1 MRVLASLHL
10 FFCLGAGC
18 AQPNA
23 AVTPG
28 ELDEAFYRC
37 RVESV
42 VVARCAFFACH
53 GDPARPYRIYAPNR
67 MRLDV
72 TEDQRALYLTEAE
85 TRANYENAVGF
96 SVSTQGYGYDEPL
109 LVEKPLDEAI
119 GGAYH
124 EGAEI
129 YGAGDVFTDPSDPE
143 LDLLRAWIAG
153 AREETACVP

>member
-1 MRVLASLHL
+1 MKRLACVVLLVA
-10 FFCLGAGC
+10 AGC
-18 AQPNA
+18 SQPNA
-23 AVTPG
+23 AMTTG

-37 RVESV
+37 RVEPV

-53 GDPARPYRIYAPNR
+53 GDPSRPYRIYAPNR

-85 TRANYENAVGF
+85 TRANYENAIGF
-96 SVSTQGYGYDEPL
+96 SVAVAGYGYDEPL
-109 LVEKPLDEAI
+109 LVEKPLDQSI

-129 YGAGDVFTDPSDPE
+129 YGAGDVFMDPNDPE
-143 LDLLRAWIAG
+143 LDVLRAFIAG
-153 AREETACVP
+153 ATEEETCVP

>member
-1 MRVLASLHL
+1 MRSLPIIVV
-10 FFCLGAGC
+10 FAAIAGGC
-18 AQPNA
+18 SQPNA
-23 AVTPG
+23 AITTG

-37 RVESV
+37 RVEPV

-53 GDPARPYRIYAPNR
+53 GDPARPYRLYAPNR

-72 TEDQRALYLTEAE
+72 TEDQRALYLTGAE
-85 TRANYENAVGF
+85 TRANYENAIGF
-96 SVSTQGYGYDEPL
+96 SVPHEGYGYDEPL

-129 YGAGDVFTDPSDPE
+129 YGGGDVFTDPSDPE
-143 LDLLRAWIAG
+143 LDVLRAWIDG
-153 AREETACVP
+153 ATEEATCVP